1 MGKNVQF
8 FKTYFLLK
16 STREKDSGWVESDFD
31 IETKFLSTVIV
42 EEKKCCLLSVS
53 QTIFLLIAQLP
64 LIHSVVI
71 VSIFSVGKKKA
82 HNKNIFPRCQNLSHL
97 HFLE

>member
-1 MGKNVQF
+1 VGKNVQF

-53 QTIFLLIAQLP
+53 QTIFFVDCSIAFNSFCCDCEYFFCWQ
-64 LIHSVVI
+64 
-71 VSIFSVGKKKA
+71 KKGT
-82 HNKNIFPRCQNLSHL
+82 
-97 HFLE
+97 